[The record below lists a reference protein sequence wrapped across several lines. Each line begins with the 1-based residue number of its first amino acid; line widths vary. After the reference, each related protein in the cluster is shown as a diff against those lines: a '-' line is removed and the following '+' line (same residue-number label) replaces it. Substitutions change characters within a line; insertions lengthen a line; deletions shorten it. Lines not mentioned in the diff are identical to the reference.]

1 VTRGEAPDRLAV
13 PDPARAVR
21 VSSELIAA
29 HTYRGKKLRDQAM
42 QAALLA
48 TLRTGARLACRL
60 LRSLR

>member
-1 VTRGEAPDRLAV
+1 VTRGEASDRLAV
-13 PDPARAVR
+13 PDPARGAR

-29 HTYRGKKLRDQAM
+29 HAYRGKKLRDQAV

-48 TLRTGARLACRL
+48 TLRTGARLARRL